1 LLEDDEGTRMP
12 KVKAGLDQ
20 LEAPPPLTAARRRT
34 PKQSELIAQDLASY
48 IVDSDLAPGTPLPPE
63 REMVQSLD
71 VGRTTLREAL
81 RLLETRG
88 VITIRSGPRGGPIV
102 RRPDPRDLSEGLSLI
117 LQFDKAD
124 LSVMMEARC
133 SLEPAAARMA
143 ATRISADQLE
153 QLREHNRS
161 IVENAHDFETFFQ
174 LNREFH
180 RLVAAASGN
189 IVVQIFVESIM
200 SIADVQGPRVAHG
213 KRQVEAIIAKRAH
226 AHDRVID
233 ALAQGDANA
242 AEAAMTKHLDES
254 YQFWGREYKHLLS
267 QPVLWKQP

>member
-1 LLEDDEGTRMP
+1 MR
-12 KVKAGLDQ
+12 KVNTGLDQ
-20 LEAPPPLTAARRRT
+20 PEVAPPLTAARRRT

-63 REMVQSLD
+63 REMVESLA

-102 RRPDPRDLSEGLSLI
+102 RRPNPRDLSEGLSLI

-124 LSVMMEARC
+124 LTVMMEARC
-133 SLEPAAARMA
+133 ALEPAAARLA
-143 ATRISADQLE
+143 ATRITAAELE
-153 QLREHNRS
+153 QLRENNRS
-161 IVENAHDFETFFQ
+161 IVENAHDFETFFL

-180 RLVAAASGN
+180 RLVAAASRN

-200 SIADVQGPRVAHG
+200 SIADLNGPRPAHD
-213 KRQVEAIIAKRAH
+213 KSQVEAIIAKRCR

-233 ALAQGDANA
+233 ALEQGDANA
-242 AEAAMTKHLDES
+242 AEDAMTEHLEES
-254 YQFWGREYKHLLS
+254 YRFWGQEYKHLLS